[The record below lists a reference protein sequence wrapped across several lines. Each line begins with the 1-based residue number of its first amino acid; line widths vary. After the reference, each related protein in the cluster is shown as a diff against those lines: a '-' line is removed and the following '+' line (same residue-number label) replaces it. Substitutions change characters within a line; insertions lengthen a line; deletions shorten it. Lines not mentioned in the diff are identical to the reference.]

1 MKGGD
6 KDMRKAKVQKDKK
19 QEIKGLYLRGQ
30 VYWVAYKANG
40 KICRESTGERSQ
52 AEAEFFLA
60 KRRKQVR
67 DGEIIETRKRK
78 NNKLADL
85 AKDYLEC
92 CVGQKA
98 YKDKVHLVSQ
108 LLKRFGN
115 LKVSD
120 LNTKRIEQW
129 QSEQLK
135 CNSPATANRKLTV
148 LKHMI
153 KKGTDWGITSEE
165 ILKRVRKVK
174 QLKEE
179 NTRLRFLTIEECQ
192 SLIDCCAPHLKPIVT
207 VALHTGMRR
216 GEILNLKWEHVDLKH
231 GFILL
236 DVTKNGSRREI
247 PIDNTLEEMFNRMP
261 RGLESVYVF
270 TDPRTGEPYKSVQTS
285 FETALRK
292 AEIRD
297 FRFHDLRHTFA
308 SHLVMAG
315 VDLTSVREF
324 LGHKTLTMTIRYA
337 HLAPGHKRRA
347 INMLDK
353 VLKSAQKEAQLH
365 SFSSQFGEFEQ
376 KTNNLNHKSFNINM
390 RP

>member
-1 MKGGD
+1 M
-6 KDMRKAKVQKDKK
+6 
-19 QEIKGLYLRGQ
+19 KGLYKRGK
-30 VYWVAYKANG
+30 VYWIAIRDKG
-40 KICRESTGERSQ
+40 KLCRESTETTSRED
-52 AEAEFFLA
+52 AEHFLTS
-60 KRRKQVR
+60 RRKQIR
-67 DGEIIETRKRK
+67 DGEIIEAKKRK
-78 NNKLADL
+78 NNRFAEL
-85 AKDYLEC
+85 AKDYLKWAER
-92 CVGQKA
+92 QRS
-98 YKDKVHLVSQ
+98 YKDKRLLVKQ
-108 LLKRFGN
+108 LVERFGN
-115 LKVSD
+115 LKVRD
-120 LNTKRIEQW
+120 LNTKIIEQW

-135 CNSPATANRKLTV
+135 CNKPATANRKLTV

-192 SLIDCCAPHLKPIVT
+192 TLIDCCAPHLKPIVT

-216 GEILNLKWEHVDLKH
+216 GEILGLRWEQVDLKH

-247 PIDNTLEEMFNRMP
+247 PIDNTLEEMFNRLP

>member
-1 MKGGD
+1 
-6 KDMRKAKVQKDKK
+6 MRKAKMQKDKK
-19 QEIKGLYLRGQ
+19 QEIKGLYKRGQ

-40 KICRESTGERSQ
+40 TICRESTGEKSQ
-52 AEAEFFLA
+52 EEAEFFLA

-67 DGEIIETRKRK
+67 DGEIIETKKRK
-78 NNKLADL
+78 NNKFADL

-98 YKDKVHLVSQ
+98 FHSKTHLVNQ
-108 LLKRFGN
+108 LIKRFGN
-115 LKVSD
+115 LKVRE
-120 LNTKRIEQW
+120 LNTKMIEKW

-135 CNSPATANRKLTV
+135 GNKPATTNRKLTV
-148 LKHMI
+148 LKHII
-153 KKGTDWGITSEE
+153 KKGADWGMASEE
-165 ILKRVRKVK
+165 TLKRVGKVK
-174 QLKEE
+174 KKVEE
-179 NTRLRFLTIEECQ
+179 NTRLRFLTVEECQ
-192 SLIDCCAPHLKPIVT
+192 TLIDCCAEHLKPIVT

-216 GEILNLKWEHVDLKH
+216 GEILNLKWEQVDVKH

-236 DVTKNGSRREI
+236 EITKNGERREI
-247 PIDNTLEEMFNRMP
+247 PIDNTLTMMFNNMP

-285 FETALRK
+285 FETALKR

-315 VDLTSVREF
+315 VDLTSIREL
-324 LGHKTLTMTIRYA
+324 LGHKSLAMTIRYA

-353 VLKSAQKEAQLH
+353 VLKNTQEEAPLH
-365 SFSSQFGEFEQ
+365 SFSSQFEDFEPR
-376 KTNNLNHKSFNINM
+376 TSNLSHKSL
-390 RP
+390 